1 MEEKNT
7 MLEEHLLER
16 TDQKGG
22 FRTLPFIIGIEAL
35 EKMATFGL
43 MPNMTL
49 YLMKEYHMGMT
60 TASNLLFFWSAAT
73 NFMPLL
79 GALVADSFLGRFYTI
94 GIGSVISLM
103 GMILLWSTTVIPQ
116 ARPPPCKQF
125 NNSCSSPT
133 TFQFMYLCTAFGLI
147 SVGAGGIRSSSL
159 AFGADQLEK
168 GDFKKSSDNMGWGV
182 GFAVPAVLML
192 IGVSIFFLASRFYVK
207 LKSKTSLVTGFIQV
221 VTASYRNRRLD
232 LTDGVINVCHRK
244 AGSALVFPSENLRF
258 LNKACIVR
266 DPDKDLTA
274 EGRAV
279 NPWSLCS
286 VEQVEELK
294 ALLRVLPIWST
305 GMIMSINISQNSF
318 PLLQAVSMDR
328 RITSSFTIPAASFS
342 TFTVIS
348 VILWVAVYDRVFLPL
363 ASRVMRR
370 PVHVSTKRRMGIGI
384 VFSFLAMLASAGI
397 EAIRRSLAIDEGYLD
412 HPLAMTQMSAMWL
425 VPQNCLTGFAEASN
439 AIAQN
444 EFYFS
449 EFPRSMS
456 SIASTL
462 NGIGM
467 SLANLAASLIMNA
480 VDSLSKAG
488 GQESWISSNINKGH
502 YDYYYL
508 VLAALSM
515 ANMMYFLVC
524 SSMYGPLKEE
534 GKIAEEEDEP

>member
-1 MEEKNT
+1 MEEKNA
-7 MLEEHLLER
+7 MLEEHLLEG

-49 YLMKEYHMGMT
+49 YLMKEYHMEMT

-94 GIGSVISLM
+94 GIGSIISLM

-116 ARPPPCKQF
+116 ARPPPCEQF
-125 NNSCSSPT
+125 NHSCSSPT
-133 TFQFMYLCTAFGLI
+133 IFQFMYLCTAFGLI

-168 GDFKKSSDNMGWGV
+168 GDFKKSSGLKESYFSCACCASV
-182 GFAVPAVLML
+182 VC
-192 IGVSIFFLASRFYVK
+192 VSIFFLASRFYVK
-207 LKSKTSLVTGFIQV
+207 LKSKTSLLTGFIQV
-221 VTASYRNRRLD
+221 VVASYRNRRLD
-232 LTDGVINVCHRK
+232 LKDGVNNVCHRK
-244 AGSALVFPSENLRF
+244 NGSGLVLPSENLRF

-274 EGRAV
+274 DGRAV

-397 EAIRRSLAIDEGYLD
+397 EAIRRSLAVDEGYLD
-412 HPLAMTQMSAMWL
+412 RPLAMTRMSAMWL

-467 SLANLAASLIMNA
+467 SLANLAASFIMNA
-480 VDSLSKAG
+480 VDTLSKAG
-488 GQESWISSNINKGH
+488 GKESWISSNINKGH

-515 ANMMYFLVC
+515 ANMMYFLLC
-524 SSMYGPLKEE
+524 SSIYGPLKEE
-534 GKIAEEEDEP
+534 KKIAEEEDES